1 MVCVDK
7 SLTDMHVEPTW
18 RSDMNL
24 HGVYP
29 IRRNIFARLWKRRSS
44 WLFRAPLP
52 TAALTAQRNDFGPIA
67 RSQAF
72 RLVRLRATRFP
83 KVAVAFAMDHAQLSS
98 RAGMHLVTAFG
109 KSFGHDGIGAQ
120 L

>member
-1 MVCVDK
+1 MLRGSMVCVDK

-29 IRRNIFARLWKRRSS
+29 IRRNIFARLWKRSS

-72 RLVRLRATRFP
+72 RLVTIVKLRATRFP
-83 KVAVAFAMDHAQLSS
+83 KVVTDAVAFAMDHAQLSS
-98 RAGMHLVTAFG
+98 RYAPC
-109 KSFGHDGIGAQ
+109 DRCW
-120 L
+120 